1 MTTRFA
7 CGSAASFRSMVAEFI
22 SNVERC
28 KRCKRAENV
37 WIHEIEQLQEGIME
51 IPAVADAVRSTF
63 GVRSLTEKQE
73 DAVRASL
80 EGRDVIVLL
89 PTGAGKSFCFQVPA
103 VVEAGVT
110 VVVGPLLSL
119 ATDRL
124 RQLRAQGVACESDT
138 GNIEFSQRMKAL
150 KDDSLK
156 ILYTTPEQVRRD
168 LRRSTSG
175 CSGTPDVL
183 LQ

>member
-1 MTTRFA
+1 
-7 CGSAASFRSMVAEFI
+7 
-22 SNVERC
+22 
-28 KRCKRAENV
+28 
-37 WIHEIEQLQEGIME
+37 ME

-73 DAVRASL
+73 EAVRASL

-110 VVVGPLLSL
+110 VVVGPLSL
-119 ATDRL
+119 ATVRL

-150 KDDSLK
+150 KM
-156 ILYTTPEQVRRD
+156 IR
-168 LRRSTSG
+168 
-175 CSGTPDVL
+175 
-183 LQ
+183 